1 MIGAENGPGATG
13 FYRDIMSSRYNGPG
27 NDGRAVPMR
36 VARQLLEQRDRLVE
50 EVQKARSEVDDLK
63 SRYEAE
69 QQQRRK
75 AEQQVEQLRD
85 HVETLREQLDDF
97 EERFDIEDQEPESS
111 DDDER
116 EQLQRRAQR
125 LSDDLR
131 RVRSRTSDSVQA
143 ARREERI
150 RLLSGLADVLDAVE
164 RAVEMSDASGPWR
177 QGLEAIKNRFISYL
191 KSEGVELI
199 GRPGETMNPNLHQA
213 ISIVESDDVD
223 ANTIVDVERPGL
235 VLEDGTVVRPAQVV
249 VAK

>member
-1 MIGAENGPGATG
+1 
-13 FYRDIMSSRYNGPG
+13 MSSRHNGP
-27 NDGRAVPMR
+27 NNDDGRVVPMR

-50 EVQKARSEVDDLK
+50 EVQKARSEIDDLK
-63 SRYEAE
+63 TEYESE
-69 QQQRRK
+69 QQRRRQ
-75 AEQQVEQLRD
+75 AEQQVDRLRD
-85 HVETLREQLDDF
+85 HVETLREELDDF
-97 EERFDIEDQEPESS
+97 EARFDIEDQKPESS

-131 RVRSRTSDSVQA
+131 RVRSRTADSVAA

-150 RLLSGLADVLDAVE
+150 RLLSGLGDVLDAVE
-164 RAVEMSDASGPWR
+164 RAIEMGDAEGPWR
-177 QGLEAIKNRFISYL
+177 QGLEAIRDRFISYL

-199 GRPGETMNPNLHQA
+199 GRRGEPMDPNLHQA
-213 ISIVESDDVD
+213 ISTVEHGDFD
-223 ANTIVDVERPGL
+223 ANTIVAVDRPGL